1 MKRIFNIRLNL
12 DEMAAG
18 LDACCTDTEVALWV
32 RGFRSGSRGGS
43 IPEESNRAM
52 VEGHAMGMAAY
63 HEALAFQEKQAE
75 KGRASAESRRGQFNH
90 GSTTVRTTVATT
102 VQPRFEPIHNPQST
116 IEEPQATNHKPPSDA
131 EGSASG
137 GKRFAPPSVAE
148 VADYCMERGNSID
161 PQSFCDFYEAR
172 GWVVGKSKMKSWQ
185 AAVRTWENRRQETP
199 PPKPKASADEWRQET
214 LAEREARIRSR
225 GPLPTR
231 EEIATM
237 FPDLVKHFED
247 MKAK

>member
-1 MKRIFNIRLNL
+1 MKRIWNVRFNVDEFNAAVACL
-12 DEMAAG
+12 DDDGERVRFLAG
-18 LDACCTDTEVALWV
+18 LQAGLNGKPTMDKGDAWVAGWGVGNTAHLEAV
-32 RGFRSGSRGGS
+32 RFSERQRSNVMTR
-43 IPEESNRAM
+43 
-52 VEGHAMGMAAY
+52 Y
-63 HEALAFQEKQAE
+63 HGNTMELP
-75 KGRASAESRRGQFNH
+75 RYNH
-90 GSTTVRTTVATT
+90 GATKPPTTVLPNE
-102 VQPRFEPIHNPQST
+102 QSNNLQST
-116 IEEPQATNHKPPSDA
+116 IQETTIEKPPSDA
-131 EGSASG
+131 DGTASG

-148 VADYCMERGNSID
+148 VADYCRERRNCID

-185 AAVRTWENRRQETP
+185 AAVRTWENRRQEPQP
-199 PPKPKASADEWRQET
+199 PQPKASADEWRQET